1 MVVRFQQTQF
11 FIVRAKDQMNVMR
24 NGQELQ
30 GATPQKFNQQLNK
43 SIQMAQM
50 FI

>member
-1 MVVRFQQTQF
+1 
-11 FIVRAKDQMNVMR
+11 MNVMR